1 MSLLRLDYFS
11 RDQVKALQFL
21 EYDLDAQ
28 DAHAEKPDM
37 SHRVEQFV
45 EKHAVDEDCG
55 KLLRAQ
61 SQAVAYEVLVDFT
74 KELATAP
81 QLHSD
86 RSTFSAE
93 VTELIERH
101 AEESPLLDVFVDI
114 NGLSPDF
121 ARLLRLQP
129 RKVQEEVINN
139 LDDYAE
145 GVNESG
151 NRKAG
156 RDAWFRLR
164 QAWYE
169 RAVRNPKYKVQK
181 QRTCTQI

>member
-1 MSLLRLDYFS
+1 MLRLDYFS

-45 EKHAVDEDCG
+45 EKHAVDEDCA

-74 KELATAP
+74 KDLATAP

-121 ARLLRLQP
+121 ARLLRPCHLV
-129 RKVQEEVINN
+129 RR
-139 LDDYAE
+139 A
-145 GVNESG
+145 SG
-151 NRKAG
+151 A
-156 RDAWFRLR
+156 R
-164 QAWYE
+164 QAMTSTTTA
-169 RAVRNPKYKVQK
+169 AVRRQ
-181 QRTCTQI
+181 QRLIL